1 MARDSQDRFSGAIQY
16 LKAGRKFGL
25 LSFEG
30 EPLLFGAASLVV
42 RSPSLGKTRAEMLAG
57 CLERPRLLAAM
68 LDASRLGELLQQ
80 PRMQAK
86 MDEFCRETFEDTFY
100 SA

>member
-1 MARDSQDRFSGAIQY
+1 
-16 LKAGRKFGL
+16 
-25 LSFEG
+25 
-30 EPLLFGAASLVV
+30 
-42 RSPSLGKTRAEMLAG
+42 MLAG

-100 SA
+100 SAPSVFLAQREMPCLVEPMYS